1 MASSGKK
8 SRKRSSRKKGTM
20 SWRARLVLVLSVI
33 SVVYLGY
40 LYFLIISNFEGRRWA
55 LPASVYARPMELYE
69 GMPLSSL
76 QFDAELK
83 RLGYSHV
90 AKLDQPGSYNRRGD
104 VFYLATR
111 PFDFWDGSEPSHQY
125 RLAFNDQIV
134 SDITLLR
141 GNKKPG
147 VFRLDPVL
155 IGKIYPAHNE
165 DRVLV
170 KLEEVPERL
179 INALIATEDRAFY
192 DHPGIDIRAIF
203 RALLV
208 NIKAG
213 QTLQGGS
220 TLTQQLVKNYFLTS
234 DRTLW
239 RKFNEAIMSIMLE
252 MNYDKGDILESYI
265 NEIYLGQDG
274 KRSIHGFGL
283 ASQFYFNKP
292 LSELKLPQIAT
303 LVSLV
308 RGASYYDPRRHP
320 ERAIARRNLILDLL
334 VSQKKINARYA
345 AAAKK
350 TALDVVPKF
359 SGHVT
364 SVPAFMDLVKRQL
377 RRDYRTEDLTSEGL
391 RIFTT
396 LDPHIQTVSE
406 QSLSQRIQR
415 LRQDFENVPKDL
427 QGAAIVTDRNSGEV
441 LAVVGGRNAQ
451 FAGFNRALDAVR
463 QVGSAIKPAV
473 YLTALSQSD
482 KYHLGTILD
491 DSPFTY
497 LSNDE
502 EWAPKNYDGEF
513 RGNVPLYKALVNSHN
528 VPTARMAMDIGVNNI
543 IKTIRQ
549 LGIKR
554 ALNIYPSI
562 VLGAAALAPIELAQ
576 MYQTMASGGF
586 HMPLRSIR
594 AVLSMNGEP
603 LSRYPLSV
611 EQVVDPAAMYLV
623 NWTLQEAVRSGTG
636 APLYNQIPEAL
647 AVAGKTGTTD
657 NLRDSWFAGF
667 TGNYLAVVW
676 LGMDDNTPAMLTG
689 STGALRVWGDI
700 LGQLDA
706 IPLELD
712 QPAEIERILVDNDT
726 GLPADGSC
734 FFTTRLPII
743 KDSIPDERA
752 PCASGAVGNV
762 FKKLIDL
769 FKNDEAE

>member
-1 MASSGKK
+1 MARSAKK
-8 SRKRSSRKKGTM
+8 SRKRSPRKQGRL
-20 SWRARLVLVLSVI
+20 SWKIRLILVLGVI

-69 GMPLSSL
+69 GMSMSSL
-76 QFDAELK
+76 RFVTELK
-83 RLGYSHV
+83 RLGYTHV
-90 AKLDQPGSYNRRGD
+90 AAPDQPGSYNQRGN
-104 VFYLATR
+104 VFYLTTR
-111 PFDFWDGSEPSHQY
+111 PFDFWDGSEPSQAY
-125 RLAFNDQIV
+125 RLTFSDQKV
-134 SDITLLR
+134 SDISLVR
-141 GNKKPG
+141 GNTKPG

-192 DHPGIDIRAIF
+192 KHPGIDVRAVF
-203 RALLV
+203 RALMV
-208 NIKAG
+208 NMKAG
-213 QTLQGGS
+213 ETLQGGS

-234 DRTLW
+234 DRTIW
-239 RKFNEAIMSIMLE
+239 RKLNEAIMSILLE
-252 MNYDKGDILESYI
+252 LNYDKGDILESYI

-320 ERAIARRNLILDLL
+320 ERALARRNMILDLL
-334 VSQKKINARYA
+334 VSQKKINARFA
-345 AAAKK
+345 TAAKNSP
-350 TALDVVPKF
+350 LGVVPKF
-359 SGHVT
+359 SGQVT

-396 LDPHIQTVSE
+396 LDPHVQKASE
-406 QSLSQRIQR
+406 QSLSQRIKR
-415 LRQDFENVPKDL
+415 LGQDFASVPQDL
-427 QGAAIVTDRNSGEV
+427 QGAVIVTDRNSGEV
-441 LAVVGGRNAQ
+441 LAVVGGRDAQ

-473 YLTALSQSD
+473 YLAALSQQD

-497 LSNDE
+497 QSNDE
-502 EWAPKNYDGEF
+502 EWAPKNYDGQF
-513 RGNVPLYKALVNSHN
+513 HGQVALYKALANSYN
-528 VPTARMAMDIGVNNI
+528 VPTARMALDVGIDNV

-549 LGIKR
+549 LGVKR

-562 VLGAAALAPIELAQ
+562 VLGAAALAPIELTQ
-576 MYQTMASGGF
+576 MYQTLASGGF
-586 HMPLRSIR
+586 HLPLRSIR

-611 EQVVDPAAMYLV
+611 EQVVSPAA
-623 NWTLQEAVRSGTG
+623 T
-636 APLYNQIPEAL
+636 
-647 AVAGKTGTTD
+647 
-657 NLRDSWFAGF
+657 
-667 TGNYLAVVW
+667 
-676 LGMDDNTPAMLTG
+676 
-689 STGALRVWGDI
+689 
-700 LGQLDA
+700 
-706 IPLELD
+706 
-712 QPAEIERILVDNDT
+712 
-726 GLPADGSC
+726 
-734 FFTTRLPII
+734 
-743 KDSIPDERA
+743 
-752 PCASGAVGNV
+752 
-762 FKKLIDL
+762 
-769 FKNDEAE
+769 

>member
-1 MASSGKK
+1 MGWKT
-8 SRKRSSRKKGTM
+8 RF
-20 SWRARLVLVLSVI
+20 VLILGAI
-33 SVVYLGY
+33 SLVYLGY

-69 GMPLSSL
+69 GMQMSPDQLNS
-76 QFDAELK
+76 ELE
-83 RLGYSHV
+83 RLGYSHIT
-90 AKLDQPGSYNRRGD
+90 APEQAGSYNRHGE
-104 VFYLATR
+104 VFYLTTR
-111 PFDFWDGSEPSHQY
+111 PFVFWDGSESSHRY
-125 RLAFNDQIV
+125 RIIFDDNTV
-134 SDITLLR
+134 RDITLLR

-147 VFRLDPVL
+147 LLRLDPVL

-165 DRVLV
+165 DRILV

-179 INALIATEDRAFY
+179 VNALIVTEDRAFY

-203 RALLV
+203 RALMV
-208 NIKAG
+208 NLKAG
-213 QTLQGGS
+213 KTLQGGS

-252 MNYDKGDILESYI
+252 LNYDKGDILESYI

-274 KRSIHGFGL
+274 KRAIHGFGL

-292 LSELKLPQIAT
+292 LSELKLPQLAT

-334 VSQKKINARYA
+334 VSQKKISSRYA
-345 AAAKK
+345 SAAK
-350 TALDVVPKF
+350 ALPLNVVPKF

-377 RRDYRTEDLTSEGL
+377 RRDYQTEDLTSEGL

-396 LDPHIQTVSE
+396 LDPHVQKVSE
-406 QSLSQRIQR
+406 QSLSRRIKR
-415 LRQDFENVPKDL
+415 LEQDFESVPENL

-473 YLTALSQSD
+473 YLTALSQPD
-482 KYHLGTILD
+482 KYHLGTILEDTPLTYQTD
-491 DSPFTY
+491 DDT
-497 LSNDE
+497 
-502 EWAPKNYDGEF
+502 WTPKNYDGEF
-513 RGNVPLYKALVNSHN
+513 RGNVPLYKALVHSYN
-528 VPTARMAMDIGVNNI
+528 VPTARMALDVGVENI
-543 IKTIRQ
+543 VKTIRQ

-562 VLGAAALAPIELAQ
+562 VLGAAALAPIEVAQ
-576 MYQTMASGGF
+576 MYQTLASGGF
-586 HMPLRSIR
+586 LMPLRSIR
-594 AVLSMNGEP
+594 AVLGVNGEP

-611 EQVVDPAAMYLV
+611 EQVVDPAATYLV
-623 NWTLQEAVRSGTG
+623 NWTMQEAVKTGTG
-636 APLYNQIPEAL
+636 KPLYNQISEEF

-676 LGMDDNTPAMLTG
+676 LGMDNNSPAMLTG

-700 LGQLDA
+700 IGQLDA
-706 IPLELD
+706 IPLKLD
-712 QPAEIERILVDNDT
+712 QPAEIERILVDNET
-726 GLPADGSC
+726 GLLADSGC
-734 FFTTRLPII
+734 FFTTTLPVV
-743 KDSIPDERA
+743 KDSISEERA
-752 PCASGAVGNV
+752 PCSSGTAGNA
-762 FKKLIDL
+762 FKKIINL
-769 FKNDEAE
+769 FKKDKAE